1 MRNYNIIKVERN
13 KITYKNGDTISIT
26 HKDYSY
32 LMQELEKD
40 ILNHRN
46 MIEENN
52 ILNYEVGDEINSLL
66 ERIVKQ
72 EDYIE
77 MNQQDPF
84 IRRGLANICF
94 DLEENRNKVQCLW
107 SEQKGI
113 QRVIDRDMKRLEA
126 MEKALKKLCNIIIS
140 DGFSQGL
147 DFGNIERR

>member
-1 MRNYNIIKVERN
+1 MRNYNIVKIERN
-13 KITYKNGDTISIT
+13 KVTYKNGDTISIT

-46 MIEENN
+46 MIEENS
-52 ILNYEVGDEINSLL
+52 ILKYEVGDEINALL
-66 ERIVKQ
+66 ERIVKE

-84 IRRGLANICF
+84 IRRGFANICF
-94 DLEENRNKVQCLW
+94 DLEKNRNKVKSLW
-107 SEQKGI
+107 SEQRGV
-113 QRVIDRDMKRLEA
+113 QRVIDRDIARLETL
-126 MEKALKKLCNIIIS
+126 EKALKTLCNIIIS

-147 DFGNIERR
+147 DFENIERR